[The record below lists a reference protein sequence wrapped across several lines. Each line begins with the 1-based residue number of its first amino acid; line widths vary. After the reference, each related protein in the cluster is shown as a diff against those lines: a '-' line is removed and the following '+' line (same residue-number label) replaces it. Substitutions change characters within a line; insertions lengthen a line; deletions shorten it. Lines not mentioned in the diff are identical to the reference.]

1 MVQNIRHS
9 QIDRACPAF
18 NGGSKGK
25 QSGGSLK
32 AVVFGCNLSHRHR
45 VAPRKCPGQGWRG
58 GLAVLIS
65 MAINH
70 PSVIPVPFVPSRS
83 PVKKSGKNLLDF
95 YTRSYTFAA

>member
-32 AVVFGCNLSHRHR
+32 AVVFGYHLSH
-45 VAPRKCPGQGWRG
+45 
-58 GLAVLIS
+58 
-65 MAINH
+65 
-70 PSVIPVPFVPSRS
+70 
-83 PVKKSGKNLLDF
+83 SGNV
-95 YTRSYTFAA
+95 